1 MDIVLLHKDLRMR
14 DNPALY
20 NASLR
25 GKYIVLY
32 PLDYDYWNNNGYSI
46 RQLNFVDQSLE
57 ELNNELQKIN
67 SKIYIFQEPLED
79 LIIWIENNFPDSII
93 HLNHSTD
100 VYEYRQSIFK
110 LKNYFHRQGRIRCY
124 VRCN

>member
-32 PLDYDYWNNNGYSI
+32 VLDYDYWNNNGYSL

-57 ELNNELQKIN
+57 ELNNELEKIN
-67 SKIYIFQEPLED
+67 SKIYIFQEPLEN

-93 HLNHSTD
+93 HLNHNTD
-100 VYEYRQSIFK
+100 VHEYRQSIFGGVTSS
-110 LKNYFHRQGRIRCY
+110 R
-124 VRCN
+124 